1 MNDADPN
8 SSHVRFG
15 SLSNSVKQQD
25 INKDEIRVDKN
36 MNGVFLVSN
45 EKSPSKIFQIQRR
58 FCIKREMMV

>member
-1 MNDADPN
+1 MMLIQTVLMYDLA
-8 SSHVRFG
+8 
-15 SLSNSVKQQD
+15 KQQD

>member
-1 MNDADPN
+1 MMLIQTVLMYDLA
-8 SSHVRFG
+8 
-15 SLSNSVKQQD
+15 KQQD
-25 INKDEIRVDKN
+25 INKDEIRADKN